1 MLEACALEQ
10 KQVEKRSAALSRLR
24 GEMPLNIESTAPIDK
39 ANRDATTS

>member
-10 KQVEKRSAALSRLR
+10 EQVEKMSAALSRLR
-24 GEMPLNIESTAPIDK
+24 GKRPLNIESMSPNDK